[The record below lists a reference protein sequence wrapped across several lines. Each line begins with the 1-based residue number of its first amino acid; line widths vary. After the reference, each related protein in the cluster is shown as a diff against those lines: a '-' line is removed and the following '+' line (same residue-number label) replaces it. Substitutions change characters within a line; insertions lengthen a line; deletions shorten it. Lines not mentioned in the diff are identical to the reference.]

1 MHVGYSEILII
12 LVKSNLTFALGAK
25 KGNLGDPYSICLG
38 QGNLVMGIENWSGA
52 ARSVL
57 QDPKQ
62 LPLSDFDR

>member
-38 QGNLVMGIENWSGA
+38 QGNLVMGIENYSGA
-52 ARSVL
+52 TQSVL
-57 QDPKQ
+57 QDPKHFA
-62 LPLSDFDR
+62 LIRF

>member
-38 QGNLVMGIENWSGA
+38 QGNLVMGTLESGIEVGPTVINLAFFS
-52 ARSVL
+52 RTL
-57 QDPKQ
+57 RP
-62 LPLSDFDR
+62 

>member
-57 QDPKQ
+57 QDPKHFA
-62 LPLSDFDR
+62 LIRF